1 MAESWIFTFGSGQ
14 KYEGYFVRIFGT
26 YNTARKKMFDKYGR
40 EWCMQYSEKE
50 WESWLERKP
59 NWVPAEKEL
68 EVLL

>member
-40 EWCMQYSEKE
+40 AWCMQYSEKE

-59 NWVPAEKEL
+59 SWVPAEKEL
-68 EVLL
+68 EVLM